1 MKRKLIYKFPSRN
14 RPDKFKHVL
23 EKSISLLSGKHDV
36 RFVITLDNDDETM
49 NNDEMRE
56 WMDNLDVDLVYHYGD
71 SKSKIEACNANLEDE
86 EGDAL
91 ILVSDDMVPCFQDFD
106 DIIMQGMEQFFPEMD
121 GAIKF
126 HDGLRPK
133 EDLLM
138 TLPVLGWNLYKKFG
152 YIYHPDYTSLYCD
165 NEMTIVCRDLGKLI
179 VSPVCIFRHEWTPQ
193 PFDDLHARNENSEM
207 YAIDGK
213 VFEERK
219 KNHFD
224 IDKLVKG

>member
-1 MKRKLIYKFPSRN
+1 MI
-14 RPDKFKHVL
+14 
-23 EKSISLLSGKHDV
+23 
-36 RFVITLDNDDETM
+36 
-49 NNDEMRE
+49 
-56 WMDNLDVDLVYHYGD
+56 
-71 SKSKIEACNANLEDE
+71 
-86 EGDAL
+86 
-91 ILVSDDMVPCFQDFD
+91 PCFQDFD
-106 DIIMQGMEQFFPEMD
+106 DIIMQGMEQFFPDMD

-165 NEMTIVCRDLGKLI
+165 NEMTIVCRDLGKLL
-179 VSPVCIFRHEWTPQ
+179 VSPVCIFRHEWTNQ

-207 YAIDGK
+207 YAIDSK
-213 VFEERK
+213 VFEERQ
-219 KNHFD
+219 KNRFD

>member
-1 MKRKLIYKFPSRN
+1 MI
-14 RPDKFKHVL
+14 
-23 EKSISLLSGKHDV
+23 
-36 RFVITLDNDDETM
+36 
-49 NNDEMRE
+49 
-56 WMDNLDVDLVYHYGD
+56 
-71 SKSKIEACNANLEDE
+71 
-86 EGDAL
+86 
-91 ILVSDDMVPCFQDFD
+91 PCFQDFD
-106 DIIMQGMEQFFPEMD
+106 DIIMQGMEQFFPDMD

-207 YAIDGK
+207 YEIDGK